1 VQIIRSAESRRTA
14 TPAAVMTTLASPE
27 QGGAA
32 NPIWRVD
39 ATAGTAGPMHVIDAE
54 QVWAVLDGAVTV
66 QVAEDTAT
74 LEAGDAI
81 VIPADAPRR
90 LTPGEQ
96 GFAAVVTGPAGMRAY
111 MPAEPDKKLDIAWA
125 A

>member
-1 VQIIRSAESRRTA
+1 VPIIRSAESRRTA
-14 TPAAVMTTLASPE
+14 TPAAVMTTLASPQ

-32 NPIWRVD
+32 HPIWRVD
-39 ATAGTAGPMHVIDAE
+39 APAGTPGPMHAIDAE
-54 QVWAVLDGAVTV
+54 QVWTILDGAVTV

-74 LEAGDAI
+74 LAAGDTI
-81 VIPADAPRR
+81 VIPADQPRR
-90 LTPGEQ
+90 LTPGEL

-111 MPAEPDKKLDIAWA
+111 MPAEPDKKLDLAWA

>member
-1 VQIIRSAESRRTA
+1 VPIIRSAESRRTS

-27 QGGAA
+27 QGGAIS
-32 NPIWRVD
+32 PIWRVD

-54 QVWAVLDGAVTV
+54 QVWTIMDGAVTV
-66 QVAEDTAT
+66 QVAEDSTV
-74 LEAGDAI
+74 LEAGDTI
-81 VIPADAPRR
+81 VIPADAPRQ
-90 LTPGEQ
+90 LTSGEQ

-125 A
+125 D

>member
-1 VQIIRSAESRRTA
+1 MPIIRSAESRRTA
-14 TPAAVMTTLASPE
+14 TAAAVMTTLASPE

-32 NPIWRVD
+32 NPLWRVD
-39 ATAGTAGPMHVIDAE
+39 APARTAGPMHVIDAE
-54 QVWAVLDGAVTV
+54 QVWTILDGAVTV

-74 LEAGDAI
+74 LEAGDTI

-90 LTPGEQ
+90 LTPGEH